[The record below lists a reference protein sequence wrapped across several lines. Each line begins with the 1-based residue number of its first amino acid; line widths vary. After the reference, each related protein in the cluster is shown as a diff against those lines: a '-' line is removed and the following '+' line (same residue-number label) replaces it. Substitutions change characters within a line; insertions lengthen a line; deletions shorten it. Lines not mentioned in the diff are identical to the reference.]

1 MDFGLGAASNFVST
15 LINQAFARR
24 NAEMNYQYGQ
34 RAADADF
41 QRKLTFFDIQN
52 KYNSPASQVQRRLQA
67 GLSPFESV
75 DSGNSQGLDTAIT
88 PNQVG
93 LRGPIDFDASIDLL
107 DSMRTFSEINMM
119 AKNGGKIDQE
129 IANML
134 KQEYL
139 LGLEAELKKLGKTEL
154 VERINNIIADT
165 SLKSS
170 NANKV
175 SLDNFYQSLIN
186 KRTEYENAYVYTRDY
201 YKKLGENYGYDLDN
215 DNMLKFLENTPVGKV
230 VLIMERLVNLINP
243 LSGLGKR

>member
-1 MDFGLGAASNFVST
+1 
-15 LINQAFARR
+15 
-24 NAEMNYQYGQ
+24 
-34 RAADADF
+34 
-41 QRKLTFFDIQN
+41 
-52 KYNSPASQVQRRLQA
+52 
-67 GLSPFESV
+67 
-75 DSGNSQGLDTAIT
+75 
-88 PNQVG
+88 
-93 LRGPIDFDASIDLL
+93 
-107 DSMRTFSEINMM
+107 MM

-175 SLDNFYQSLIN
+175 SLDKFYQSLIN

-201 YKKLGENYGYDLDN
+201 YKKLGENYG
-215 DNMLKFLENTPVGKV
+215 
-230 VLIMERLVNLINP
+230 
-243 LSGLGKR
+243 